1 MKQFIVKV
9 KKRKLLSSMFLISFV
24 GIICGLLFI
33 SILSNENKEIITS
46 SVNGMFDTIFN
57 NKFVYKDILIK
68 SLLSNLILNII
79 IWLLGISIIG
89 IFLLYCILF
98 FKCFMVSFTFMS
110 ILYTFKFSG
119 IFFSFVYVI
128 PYILNFFIYFI
139 LIYYA
144 LSFSKTLFNFLF
156 RNKECNKREFIKR
169 YIILLI
175 ISCLLLVLSSLIET
189 FFIPFLLNLIKL

>member
-79 IWLLGISIIG
+79 IWLLG
-89 IFLLYCILF
+89 
-98 FKCFMVSFTFMS
+98 
-110 ILYTFKFSG
+110 
-119 IFFSFVYVI
+119 
-128 PYILNFFIYFI
+128 
-139 LIYYA
+139 
-144 LSFSKTLFNFLF
+144 
-156 RNKECNKREFIKR
+156 
-169 YIILLI
+169 
-175 ISCLLLVLSSLIET
+175 
-189 FFIPFLLNLIKL
+189 